1 MGTLGG
7 KVAVVTGSGR
17 GIGKAAA
24 LHLAREGARLVVND
38 PGGSVSGAG
47 EDPDVAERA
56 AAEIR
61 NAGGE
66 AVASRESVA
75 TWEGASRIVQT
86 AVERFGK
93 IDILVN
99 NAGILTD
106 RPIWEMNENEWDAV
120 VNVHLT
126 GSLYCARAAIPH
138 MRAQRWGRLIFM
150 SSTAGFIGTL
160 SQANYGAAKMGLL
173 GLSRSLALELRRWN
187 ITSNCIAPFAWTRI
201 PAAVQVPN
209 EQMREI
215 VDRLFKGMTPEHVAP
230 LVAFLASDAAR
241 RITGQVL
248 GVRGKEIYLFSQ
260 PAVVRSLHRSAG
272 WDPEEIASVLEPTFR
287 PHFTPL
293 DNSATFFTWP
303 ALL

>member
-1 MGTLGG
+1 MRTLEG
-7 KVAVVTGSGR
+7 KVAIVTGSGR
-17 GIGKAAA
+17 GIGRAAA
-24 LHLAREGARLVVND
+24 LHLARAGAKVVVND
-38 PGGSVSGAG
+38 PGGSVSGGG
-47 EDPDVAERA
+47 EDPDVAETVA
-56 AAEIR
+56 EEIR
-61 NAGGE
+61 IAGGE
-66 AVASRESVA
+66 AVASRDTVA

-86 AVERFGK
+86 AVECFGR

-106 RPIWEMNENEWDAV
+106 RPIWEMSEQEWDAV
-120 VNVHLT
+120 VDVHLS
-126 GSLYCARAAIPH
+126 GSLYCTRAVVPH

-173 GLSRSLALELRRWN
+173 GLSRSLAVDLRRWN
-187 ITSNCIAPFAWTRI
+187 VTSNCIAPFAWTRI

-215 VDRLFKGMTPEHVAP
+215 VDRLFKGMTPEHIAP
-230 LVAFLASDAAR
+230 LVVFLASEEAR
-241 RITGQVL
+241 RITGQVF
-248 GVRGKEIYLFSQ
+248 GVRGKELYLFSQ
-260 PAVVRSLHRSAG
+260 PTVVRSLACSGR
-272 WDPEEIASVLEPTFR
+272 WDPEEISRMLEPTFK

>member
-1 MGTLGG
+1 MGTLEG

-24 LHLAREGARLVVND
+24 LHLAREGARVVVND

-120 VNVHLT
+120 VNVHLS
-126 GSLYCARAAIPH
+126 GSLYCARA
-138 MRAQRWGRLIFM
+138 G
-150 SSTAGFIGTL
+150 S
-160 SQANYGAAKMGLL
+160 
-173 GLSRSLALELRRWN
+173 
-187 ITSNCIAPFAWTRI
+187 
-201 PAAVQVPN
+201 
-209 EQMREI
+209 
-215 VDRLFKGMTPEHVAP
+215 
-230 LVAFLASDAAR
+230 
-241 RITGQVL
+241 
-248 GVRGKEIYLFSQ
+248 
-260 PAVVRSLHRSAG
+260 
-272 WDPEEIASVLEPTFR
+272 
-287 PHFTPL
+287 
-293 DNSATFFTWP
+293 
-303 ALL
+303 

>member
-1 MGTLGG
+1 MGTLEG

-24 LHLAREGARLVVND
+24 LHLALAGARVVVND
-38 PGGSVSGAG
+38 PGGSVSGSG

-56 AAEIR
+56 AEEIR
-61 NAGGE
+61 RAGGE
-66 AVASRESVA
+66 AAASRDSVA
-75 TWEGASRIVQT
+75 TWEGACRIVQT

-99 NAGILTD
+99 NAGILMD
-106 RPIWEMNENEWDAV
+106 RPIWEMNEQEWDAV
-120 VNVHLT
+120 VDVHLS
-126 GSLYCARAAIPH
+126 GSVYCARAAVPH
-138 MRAQRWGRLIFM
+138 MRAQRWGRLIFV

-173 GLSRSLALELRRWN
+173 GLSRSLALELGRWN
-187 ITSNCIAPFAWTRI
+187 VTSNCIAPFAWTRI

-215 VDRLFKGMTPEHVAP
+215 VDRLFKGMTPEHIAP
-230 LVAFLASDAAR
+230 LVVFLASQEAR
-241 RITGQVL
+241 RITGQVF

-260 PAVVRSLHRSAG
+260 PAVVRALHCSGR
-272 WDPEEIASVLEPTFR
+272 WDPEEISRVLEPTFR
-287 PHFTPL
+287 QHFTPL

>member
-1 MGTLGG
+1 MGILEG

-24 LHLAREGARLVVND
+24 ALLAREGARVVVND
-38 PGGSVSGAG
+38 PGSSVSGAG
-47 EDPDVAERA
+47 EDPDLAEA
-56 AAEIR
+56 AAEEIR
-61 NAGGE
+61 MAGGE
-66 AVASRESVA
+66 AVASRDSVA
-75 TWEGASRIVQT
+75 TWEGACRIVRT

-93 IDILVN
+93 VDILVN

-106 RPIWEMNENEWDAV
+106 RPIWQMTEKEWDV
-120 VNVHLT
+120 VVDVHLS
-126 GSLYCARAAIPH
+126 GSVYCARAAVPY
-138 MRAQRWGRLIFM
+138 MKAQRWGRLLFM

-160 SQANYGAAKMGLL
+160 SQANYGAAKMGML
-173 GLSRSLALELRRWN
+173 GLSRSLAVELRRYRV
-187 ITSNCIAPFAWTRI
+187 TSNCIAPFAWTRI

-209 EQMREI
+209 EQMQEI
-215 VDRLFKGMTPEHVAP
+215 VNRLFKGMTPEHIAP
-230 LVAFLASDAAR
+230 LVAFLASEKACG
-241 RITGQVL
+241 ITGQVF

-260 PAVVRSLHRSAG
+260 PWVVRSLHSSTG
-272 WDPEEIASVLEPTFR
+272 WELEEICRVLEPTFR